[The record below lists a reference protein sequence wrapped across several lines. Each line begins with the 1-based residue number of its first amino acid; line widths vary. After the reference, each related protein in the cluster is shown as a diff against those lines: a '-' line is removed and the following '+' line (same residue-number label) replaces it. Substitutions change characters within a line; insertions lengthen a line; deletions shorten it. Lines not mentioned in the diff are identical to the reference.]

1 MEKKNRPLQ
10 AANSDIRVSDITPLT
25 KSLQA
30 PKRTPKKHRARV
42 YMLRTGI
49 EGWTENDILRY
60 CRLSSGRNYATELE
74 RQLGITLERIDEKNP
89 DGTGNPSE
97 VAVYSNGIVAMPL
110 YPVAERLAMANNIE
124 GAMIERFGIESG
136 TERAIIFY
144 RAMMDVE
151 QGALTPF
158 GRETLAEL
166 HNSFIAEL
174 NENGMP
180 AEPVTH

>member
-10 AANSDIRVSDITPLT
+10 AANSDIRVSDVTPLT

-89 DGTGNPSE
+89 DGIGTHLRYLFSCRGDVLKVITHVNHL
-97 VAVYSNGIVAMPL
+97 ANINDHNGLSQQEIADILKL
-110 YPVAERLAMANNIE
+110 YPDAFNAA
-124 GAMIERFGIESG
+124 
-136 TERAIIFY
+136 
-144 RAMMDVE
+144 
-151 QGALTPF
+151 
-158 GRETLAEL
+158 
-166 HNSFIAEL
+166 
-174 NENGMP
+174 
-180 AEPVTH
+180 